1 MSTLN
6 HCITEESIKDLFEKC
21 ELFQDYNI
29 NNVSIYPVE
38 SSEKVG
44 FRIDIRGKGSAEVF
58 EHEGDEQ
65 YCLKNDEWVYVE
77 NKHWTFRCLSEIHDE
92 YPKITFGEVINA
104 ISK

>member
-1 MSTLN
+1 MSKPD
-6 HCITEESIKDLFEKC
+6 HIKALFELC
-21 ELFQDYNI
+21 DLSQDMNI
-29 NNVSIYPVE
+29 VGVSIYPVE
-38 SSEKVG
+38 LDDRKC
-44 FRIDIRGKGSAEVF
+44 FRIDMGEKGSAEVF